1 YIIASS
7 EDLLKLFD
15 ADFGLLSIRG
25 ETKILGNLEQSQ
37 EALAMLEYLRMR
49 QITSV
54 MTSQDIRDDF
64 PDLRYLPGF
73 QVIAGLLLVPL
84 SAGGQDFIVFFR
96 KGQLKEI
103 KWAGNPY
110 DKYIKEGTEG
120 YLEPRKSFK
129 TWSETVVGKCREWT
143 EEEVETAAVLCL
155 VYGKFIEVWRQKEAA
170 LQNSQLTR
178 LLLANSAHEVRTPL
192 NAIINYLEI
201 ALEGSLDP
209 ETRENLAKSHSASK
223 SLIYVI
229 NDLLDLTKTEE
240 GGELIKGET
249 FDLKDTLKEATEMFR
264 GDAKR
269 KQITYE
275 IIEHTGL
282 PQNVIGDQ
290 RRVRQAISNVV
301 ANAIQNTT
309 QGLVRVEIFVASRAD
324 AHVEIE
330 VVVQDTG
337 VGMSS
342 KKMDALF
349 RDLEQVTSESDTILE
364 GSFQVTTKALTAG
377 EDSEKEPSKEKAQ
390 KKRTLGLGLAVVAR
404 IVRNMN
410 GQLRLKSEEGKGSRI
425 IKKRLDKIGHEVHLT
440 INGEEC
446 ASAYGDKSGFFDVVL
461 MDMQASDDTLCPVGL
476 STMPIVDGLTS
487 AKMIRSFEKSHPRHL
502 LSTRTSPN
510 DRIPIIAVSASLIER
525 ERQTYIDAGFDG
537 WILKPISFPR
547 LNELLTGIVDANVR
561 RKNRYRSGVWEKG
574 GWFQED
580 QMDVLAADT
589 KPSMKPPMT
598 APSEGVKIAAA
609 SDDPFVREEQ
619 DSQQTKEQR
628 RLEGR
633 TPNWPKPSKT
643 S

>member
-1 YIIASS
+1 
-7 EDLLKLFD
+7 
-15 ADFGLLSIRG
+15 
-25 ETKILGNLEQSQ
+25 
-37 EALAMLEYLRMR
+37 
-49 QITSV
+49 
-54 MTSQDIRDDF
+54 
-64 PDLRYLPGF
+64 
-73 QVIAGLLLVPL
+73 
-84 SAGGQDFIVFFR
+84 
-96 KGQLKEI
+96 
-103 KWAGNPY
+103 
-110 DKYIKEGTEG
+110 
-120 YLEPRKSFK
+120 
-129 TWSETVVGKCREWT
+129 
-143 EEEVETAAVLCL
+143 
-155 VYGKFIEVWRQKEAA
+155 
-170 LQNSQLTR
+170 
-178 LLLANSAHEVRTPL
+178 
-192 NAIINYLEI
+192 
-201 ALEGSLDP
+201 
-209 ETRENLAKSHSASK
+209 
-223 SLIYVI
+223 
-229 NDLLDLTKTEE
+229 
-240 GGELIKGET
+240 
-249 FDLKDTLKEATEMFR
+249 
-264 GDAKR
+264 
-269 KQITYE
+269 
-275 IIEHTGL
+275 
-282 PQNVIGDQ
+282 
-290 RRVRQAISNVV
+290 
-301 ANAIQNTT
+301 
-309 QGLVRVEIFVASRAD
+309 
-324 AHVEIE
+324 
-330 VVVQDTG
+330 
-337 VGMSS
+337 
-342 KKMDALF
+342 
-349 RDLEQVTSESDTILE
+349 
-364 GSFQVTTKALTAG
+364 
-377 EDSEKEPSKEKAQ
+377 
-390 KKRTLGLGLAVVAR
+390 
-404 IVRNMN
+404 
-410 GQLRLKSEEGKGSRI
+410 I